1 MLPGDRSARSV
12 LGSLFDGPGGILGQR
27 SSIDGERVGEVM
39 RVNVGR
45 RGLN

>member
-12 LGSLFDGPGGILGQR
+12 LCSLFDGPGGILGQR
-27 SSIDGERVGEVM
+27 PSIDGERVGEIM
-39 RVNVGR
+39 SEDVGR